1 MIYFTYVVAGIFIA
15 LSVTMLYV
23 FYRSSHFGLF
33 VLGLT
38 YGCAGLLAIVLGHW
52 WPLVAGLML
61 AWILKWLGLEPG
73 SETMGEGGRVTEE
86 RKPDDVAK

>member
-1 MIYFTYVVAGIFIA
+1 MIYVTYVVAGIFIA

-33 VLGLT
+33 VLGLA

-52 WPLVAGLML
+52 WPLVAGFML

-73 SETMGEGGRVTEE
+73 SETTGEGGRVAEE